1 MGCCK
6 NFENNLIRKDYENL
20 SNTFNLSGL
29 KKNNFKSDKISNSI
43 PIDEET
49 INSFYN
55 SNSNSKSQLDKYK
68 KFNILD
74 NIKEVESEYKESSV
88 NTRLLSREIIS
99 PQNKFKIIQKMIKN
113 NFVNRKNKIK
123 TLRRNRSLPKYKLV
137 LSEDIF
143 NKKLNEYNENNKNN
157 INYKISLKKSKN
169 ISESEKDNIILRKI
183 TRDFSFKSI
192 KHEKQSLKNYKRKNR
207 NRKFGLMNE
216 KSS

>member
-6 NFENNLIRKDYENL
+6 NFENNLIRKNYENL
-20 SNTFNLSGL
+20 SNSFNLRGL
-29 KKNNFKSDKISNSI
+29 KKNIFKSDKISNSI

>member
-6 NFENNLIRKDYENL
+6 NFENNLIRKDHENL
-20 SNTFNLSGL
+20 SNSFNLNGL

-55 SNSNSKSQLDKYK
+55 SNSNSKNQLDKYK

-157 INYKISLKKSKN
+157 INYKISLKKVK
-169 ISESEKDNIILRKI
+169 K
-183 TRDFSFKSI
+183 
-192 KHEKQSLKNYKRKNR
+192 Y
-207 NRKFGLMNE
+207 
-216 KSS
+216 

>member
-6 NFENNLIRKDYENL
+6 NFENNLIRKNYENL
-20 SNTFNLSGL
+20 SNSFNLRGL

-55 SNSNSKSQLDKYK
+55 SNSNSKRQLDKYK

-157 INYKISLKKSKN
+157 KNNIYYKISLKN

>member
-20 SNTFNLSGL
+20 SNSFNLNGL

-55 SNSNSKSQLDKYK
+55 SNSNSKRQLDKYK

-216 KSS
+216 TSS

>member
-6 NFENNLIRKDYENL
+6 NFENNLIRKNYENL
-20 SNTFNLSGL
+20 SNSFNLRGL

-55 SNSNSKSQLDKYK
+55 SNSNSKRQLDKYK

-157 INYKISLKKSKN
+157 KNNIYYKISLKN

-207 NRKFGLMNE
+207 NRKFGLSKYNNE
-216 KSS
+216 